1 MRLAISK
8 DDLEQALFFLKQL
21 PYTLSLSLMTS
32 WWAKKSSMEEQ
43 ALVQQ
48 QWVFVEP
55 ADFPNE
61 EFR

>member
-1 MRLAISK
+1 MRLAINN
-8 DDLEQALFFLKQL
+8 DDLEQALFCLKQL
-21 PYTLSLSLMTS
+21 PYMLSLSHVTS
-32 WWAKKSSMEEQ
+32 WWAKKSSMKEQ

-61 EFR
+61 KFS